1 MRVVYCAAHATAD
14 SERVALGGGG
24 AICGMLAH
32 EWERTRPFEFELIGP
47 AILGAGAPSGAS
59 LIRYGERAYA
69 EFCDRFRAAATE
81 RILREDPDRTVVL
94 VNDIS
99 EAPDFER
106 IARAGFPI
114 ATIYHVDVVAYV
126 ASIYLRGLVSP
137 ETTVRWF
144 DRFERFWV
152 PPITRLV
159 WANQR
164 ASVRHS
170 RALIMPSAGMRDV
183 IERCYPGA
191 SEKVAV
197 MPWGVPSAAPVDE
210 AEVERL
216 LAEFAVPRDAF
227 VLLTLSRISPEKGQ
241 DTLLAAL
248 AEWERSPEF
257 PSQPVVL
264 FLCGGAAYMHG
275 ERYLATL
282 RRLASRLRRV
292 RVHFAGHVTGERKSA
307 FFALADLYV
316 FPSKHESYGL
326 TLLEALRAGLPAVCV
341 AHHGSAQVMRPEF
354 GVTVPAGSLSA
365 LWRAIAE
372 LGADPARRPKMAE
385 AARAFAASQ
394 RFEETAAKLARMLIG
409 ML

>member
-1 MRVVYCAAHATAD
+1 MRVIYCAAHATAD
-14 SERVALGGGG
+14 SESVALGGGG
-24 AICGMLAH
+24 AICRMLAR
-32 EWERTRPFEFELIGP
+32 EWERTRPFEFEVIGP
-47 AILGAGAPSGAS
+47 AILGAGAPPGAS
-59 LIRYGERAYA
+59 LIRYGEREYA
-69 EFCDRFRAAATE
+69 DFCHRFRGAATE
-81 RILREDPDRTVVL
+81 RILREDPARTVIL

-99 EAPDFER
+99 EAPNFER
-106 IARAGFPI
+106 IARAAFPI
-114 ATIYHVDVVAYV
+114 VTIYHVDVVAYV
-126 ASIYLRGLVSP
+126 ASMYLRGLISP

-170 RALIMPSAGMRDV
+170 RAIVVPSAGMRDV
-183 IERCYPGA
+183 VERCYPGA
-191 SEKVAV
+191 SEKVTV
-197 MPWGVPSAAPVDE
+197 MPWGVPATAPVDQ

-216 LAEFAVPRDAF
+216 RAEFAVPRDAL

-241 DTLLAAL
+241 DALLEAL
-248 AEWERSPEF
+248 VEWERSPEF
-257 PSQPVVL
+257 PSRPVVL
-264 FLCGGAAYMHG
+264 FVCGGAAYMQG

-354 GVTVPAGSLSA
+354 GVTVPAGSRSA

-372 LGADPARRPKMAE
+372 LGADPARRPKMSE
-385 AARAFAASQ
+385 AAREFAASQ
-394 RFEETAAKLARMLIG
+394 SFEEMAAKLARMLIG